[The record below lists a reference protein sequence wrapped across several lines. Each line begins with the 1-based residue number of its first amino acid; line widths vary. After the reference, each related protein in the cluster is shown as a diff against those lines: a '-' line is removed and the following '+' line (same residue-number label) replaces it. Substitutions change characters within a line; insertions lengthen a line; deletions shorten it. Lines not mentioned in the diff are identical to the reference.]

1 MENPTKMWHPLA
13 HLDTNSS
20 FINDPP
26 RGIPMDCMKATEI
39 SSAQQWTIAN
49 VSACSVRT
57 LCTRKNWNNIIQKFI
72 PHATNYHSRVKISTN
87 NVIINRNIE
96 RCSTHKNWLPDW
108 VNWKIEK
115 YIATMDTD
123 NGGCSSGK
131 NIDNQQPPRVELN
144 PPIYKAQVSRA
155 PRVEPVVHPVPRVH
169 NLPTPSP
176 TSISAPIVSSTWSK
190 AHFYNHVRP
199 INAASWNYP
208 LSFLNQWSNAVMDL
222 KISKMIEYRQLM
234 KKTADKKIWVP
245 YFFNDLGRLSQD
257 YFKVEVT
264 NTFLF
269 VDPDNILEC

>member
-1 MENPTKMWHPLA
+1 MEDAL
-13 HLDTNSS
+13 L
-20 FINDPP
+20 
-26 RGIPMDCMKATEI
+26 
-39 SSAQQWTIAN
+39 
-49 VSACSVRT
+49 V
-57 LCTRKNWNNIIQKFI
+57 
-72 PHATNYHSRVKISTN
+72 
-87 NVIINRNIE
+87 
-96 RCSTHKNWLPDW
+96 
-108 VNWKIEK
+108 
-115 YIATMDTD
+115 
-123 NGGCSSGK
+123 K
-131 NIDNQQPPRVELN
+131 NIDNQQPPRVESK

-155 PRVEPVVHPVPRVH
+155 PRVDPVVHPVPRVH